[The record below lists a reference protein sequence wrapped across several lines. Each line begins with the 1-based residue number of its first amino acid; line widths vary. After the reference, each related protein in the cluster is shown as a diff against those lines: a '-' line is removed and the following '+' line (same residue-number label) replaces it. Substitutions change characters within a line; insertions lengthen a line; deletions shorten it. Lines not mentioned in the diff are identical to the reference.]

1 MPVLQKLVDSELYC
15 SLWTSKPNVICMYL
29 LVQLQCGRK
38 KKPSEIVLNSEWRN
52 YNDYHR
58 IRVCLQLQGYK
69 TELARSLDNDNY
81 SVSVGMF
88 LQLFYYCRNAAES
101 GSTFVLYGT

>member
-1 MPVLQKLVDSELYC
+1 MLVLQKLVDSELYC
-15 SLWTSKPNVICMYL
+15 SLWISELNVICMYL

-38 KKPSEIVLNSEWRN
+38 KTSEIVLSSEWRN

-58 IRVCLQLQGYK
+58 IRICPHLQRYK
-69 TELARSLDNDNY
+69 TELVRSLDNDNY

-88 LQLFYYCRNAAES
+88 LQLFYYCRNAADS
-101 GSTFVLYGT
+101 GSTFV

>member
-1 MPVLQKLVDSELYC
+1 MLMLQKSVDFDLYC
-15 SLWTSKPNVICMYL
+15 SLWIFKLNVICMYL

-38 KKPSEIVLNSEWRN
+38 KNIEIVLSSEWRN

-58 IRVCLQLQGYK
+58 IRVCLHLQGYK
-69 TELARSLDNDNY
+69 TELIRSLDNDNY

-101 GSTFVLYGT
+101 GSTFV